1 MATIIIP
8 TPLRK
13 YTNNNSHIKFREQTV
28 SEAIVQLTLTFPD
41 IRKYLMDTEGRMAP
55 FINVFVDNEDIR
67 NLDREKTILHDNSI
81 IFIVPAIAGGIQFP
95 SDYPSSQHRMLVI
108 QPTTR

>member
-13 YTNNNSHIKFREQTV
+13 YTHNTSRLEL
-28 SEAIVQLTLTFPD
+28 SEKTISGAIVELTLNFPD
-41 IRKYLMDTEGRMAP
+41 IRKYLLDAEGKIAP
-55 FINVFVDNEDIR
+55 FINIFVDNEDIR
-67 NLDREKTILHDNSI
+67 NLDLDNMILQDDSE

-95 SDYPSSQHRMLVI
+95 SDYKSLQRSTQYLHTV
-108 QPTTR
+108 